1 MQIVTQ
7 EKYYAH
13 EAAKTIKTKE
23 ATTMTMAASV
33 RRSSDEIT
41 CEKCGASLIAPEWA
55 EFVSGTLVLNL
66 WSCTS
71 CGYRFETEACVA
83 AVPEV
88 TLDSKVLETLFPSL
102 LVA

>member
-1 MQIVTQ
+1 M
-7 EKYYAH
+7 
-13 EAAKTIKTKE
+13 
-23 ATTMTMAASV
+23 TTVASI

-41 CEKCGASLIAPEWA
+41 CEKCGAPLIAPEWA
-55 EFVSGTLVLNL
+55 EFVSETLVLNL

-71 CGYRFETEACVA
+71 CGYRFETEACVETD
-83 AVPEV
+83 PEF